1 MPKRNPETLEDAR
14 ALLLENDTE
23 IAKLQSQVETLTA
36 NLTERDTTIEDLRT
50 LNQKYYLQLAQG
62 ENKPP
67 EDDQEQEPEPLN
79 DWAKKLKGVVIK

>member
-23 IAKLQSQVETLTA
+23 IETLRSQVETLTGQSA
-36 NLTERDTTIEDLRT
+36 EKDKTIEDLRT

-62 ENKPP
+62 QTEP
-67 EDDQEQEPEPLN
+67 DTEPEQPPVPLT
-79 DWAKKLKGVVIK
+79 DWARNLKGVIDA

>member
-23 IAKLQSQVETLTA
+23 IETLRSELETLRGQNA
-36 NLTERDTTIEDLRT
+36 EKDTTIEDLRT

-62 ENKPP
+62 TAEPDP
-67 EDDQEQEPEPLN
+67 EPEQPPVPLTE
-79 DWAKKLKGVVIK
+79 WARTLKGVINT